1 MYDDFNRLITSTCNA
16 NCPQNP
22 SGLAFNYV
30 YDRYGNRWQQNV
42 TAGKGTG
49 PQYIFSS
56 GNNQITGSGVVYDAA
71 GNVMNDGLGNT
82 FTYDGENRISS
93 VNDHAS
99 IYVYDAEGL
108 RVRKTTGGASVDYI
122 FDLSGHQVAEVS
134 SSGGWNRGEVY
145 AGGRHLATYSGGT
158 SGTIYFPYTDWLGT
172 ERARA
177 TETGTVCE
185 SITSLPYG
193 DMQNITGSCGDPS
206 PMHFTGKQRDT
217 ETGLDD
223 FGARYYS
230 SVQGRWYSPDW
241 ASAQVPVPY
250 ADLHNPQTLNLYD
263 YVGGDPTNHADADG
277 HISAKPGD
285 SGDAAENGG
294 CPSTYS
300 YASCAGA
307 AKPQT
312 PAQNHGFWWNLGH
325 ALGIVQTEAE
335 KKAEAAAYQQAKT
348 TWEKGHPGQS
358 YAWHMF
364 NLQMGM
370 TPMAGFAAVGE
381 AEEAGGIIVSAARL
395 TKVLQAHTEG
405 GLLSAGKSL
414 FGAGEDVGALIQ
426 AANSTPAV
434 AQAGGNFERIVD
446 AGRIIGTDRATGAAT
461 SIYTVITDSS
471 GNMITA
477 FPGKP

>member
-1 MYDDFNRLITSTCNA
+1 VYDDFNRLITSTCTA

-277 HISAKPGD
+277 HLSAKPGD

-312 PAQNHGFWWNLGH
+312 PAQNQISRLRPRGKRDIRASLTP
-325 ALGIVQTEAE
+325 GIC
-335 KKAEAAAYQQAKT
+335 
-348 TWEKGHPGQS
+348 
-358 YAWHMF
+358 
-364 NLQMGM
+364 
-370 TPMAGFAAVGE
+370 
-381 AEEAGGIIVSAARL
+381 
-395 TKVLQAHTEG
+395 
-405 GLLSAGKSL
+405 
-414 FGAGEDVGALIQ
+414 
-426 AANSTPAV
+426 
-434 AQAGGNFERIVD
+434 
-446 AGRIIGTDRATGAAT
+446 
-461 SIYTVITDSS
+461 SICRW
-471 GNMITA
+471 G
-477 FPGKP
+477 

>member
-1 MYDDFNRLITSTCNA
+1 MYDDFNRLITSTCTA

-93 VNDHAS
+93 VNGETS
-99 IYVYDAEGL
+99 VYVYDAEGL

-277 HISAKPGD
+277 HADYRQGQN
-285 SGDAAENGG
+285 GQTGTQVEGGG
-294 CPSTYS
+294 CPVGMT
-300 YASCAGA
+300 C
-307 AKPQT
+307 PQT
-312 PAQNHGFWWNLGH
+312 PAQNTTTVGFLNSQSVTSKDGSTTTTTNTITNVTFSETGKVVG
-325 ALGIVQTEAE
+325 ATQSTITEVYDNTKQSLSSVKTTDPTSISE
-335 KKAEAAAYQQAKT
+335 KQAVGTVGTKIFNDARESAIPGVATQFGRVTAQDYHDHPRKYWAAA
-348 TWEKGHPGQS
+348 
-358 YAWHMF
+358 
-364 NLQMGM
+364 
-370 TPMAGFAAVGE
+370 AGIALAIYDAPKEIGPAVR
-381 AEEAGGIIVSAARL
+381 ALVPLA
-395 TKVLQAHTEG
+395 
-405 GLLSAGKSL
+405 LSAWDS
-414 FGAGEDVGALIQ
+414 
-426 AANSTPAV
+426 
-434 AQAGGNFERIVD
+434 
-446 AGRIIGTDRATGAAT
+446 ATE
-461 SIYTVITDSS
+461 
-471 GNMITA
+471 
-477 FPGKP
+477 K